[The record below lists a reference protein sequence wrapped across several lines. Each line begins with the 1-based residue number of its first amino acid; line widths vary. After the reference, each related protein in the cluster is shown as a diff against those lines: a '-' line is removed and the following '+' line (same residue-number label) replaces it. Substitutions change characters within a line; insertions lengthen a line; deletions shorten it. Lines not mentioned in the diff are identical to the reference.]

1 MSEGALTVLQVILVM
16 ANVRR
21 TVRPLH
27 FTHAV
32 LLTVLPLAIVR
43 ASVSVFAP
51 TLPVHLV
58 VTELSCVDDS
68 DAGPVCA
75 QAVLFAMTE
84 LTFIPGTVGP
94 VLDTAAPLFILVP
107 LALKGAAINLGVP
120 PKAVH
125 TVLVPLPVVR
135 VAVCRQEHAVPVGP
149 TVGEGA
155 LVALAIRPLRPAP
168 AAPPAACRRSVPAA
182 RRSLDNCYC
191 TAASS
196 LPRVPRR
203 ETSARTLGPIGR
215 GHRAVRWRGSLCNR
229 RCNAGPRTLQPALNC
244 KKQYFEPKG
253 L

>member
-21 TVRPLH
+21 TVRPLR

-75 QAVLFAMTE
+75 RAVLSAMKE

-94 VLDTAAPLFILVP
+94 VLDTAAPLFIPVP

-155 LVALAIRPLRPAP
+155 LVCLAIRLLHKTVAMPLLALPLALVPRAALHFLLRPLLQLP
-168 AAPPAACRRSVPAA
+168 VVGRCRQHGGAWITVTVRPRLPCHGFLEE
-182 RRSLDNCYC
+182 RRL
-191 TAASS
+191 
-196 LPRVPRR
+196 
-203 ETSARTLGPIGR
+203 
-215 GHRAVRWRGSLCNR
+215 RAH
-229 RCNAGPRTLQPALNC
+229 
-244 KKQYFEPKG
+244 
-253 L
+253 